1 MHLALK
7 SMCYQVL
14 FEMEREGFV
23 TLVTD
28 TRLKNM
34 GEDVPG
40 KGLLAYDNVLLF
52 DLACMPILSI
62 TPT

>member
-1 MHLALK
+1 
-7 SMCYQVL
+7 
-14 FEMEREGFV
+14 MEREGFV

-62 TPT
+62 TLT